1 MLIKAIK
8 SFRHGVID
16 ERCELHW
23 LNQRRFSRS
32 DWCLYLSYPPNN
44 RSCSKGSSG
53 RSQASRRASLSPSKE
68 PRFSLSSFSETLL
81 RSPTKAMPGS
91 FIDWPSSKEDDKV
104 DVCSI
109 LLDYLD
115 DVAFFLWWRPSERS
129 KESDRNVGIRGR
141 NFPLR
146 GGY

>member
-1 MLIKAIK
+1 MTWSIN
-8 SFRHGVID
+8 VV
-16 ERCELHW
+16 ELHW
-23 LNQRRFSRS
+23 LNQRRLSHS
-32 DWCLYLSYPPNN
+32 DWCLYLSCPPNN

-68 PRFSLSSFSETLL
+68 PRFSLSSFSLTLL
-81 RSPTKAMPGS
+81 RSPKKGMPGS

-115 DVAFFLWWRPSERS
+115 DTVFFLWWRLA
-129 KESDRNVGIRGR
+129 KGR
-141 NFPLR
+141 KRAIETWGLRDVTFLLGVDINFVTWWH
-146 GGY
+146 